1 MLITEIKSKDKIDKY
16 NVDVLILPTKFSS
29 TSDFIV
35 DINQLQLFANKK
47 IALKMDKAI
56 CENELNELENFIVS
70 TINND
75 ILFYIFTDISVYYFL
90 KKYNIENK
98 AVYFAKTINC
108 STYDIKQYNSINIK
122 CLISTELTIDD
133 IINISNLEN
142 NFIFTYGYFNILYSK
157 RKLLSLY
164 KNYSNLNYNVKND
177 KEITNKFYLLEE
189 TRNEYYPIIE
199 NNNGTFIY
207 APYAY
212 LLFKEIELIN
222 KNNYFYIESIFL
234 TEEDLFKIINI
245 YNQVFKN
252 GVNEELLNEIISI
265 NENIGNSFLYL
276 KPEILKEKKN
286 YE

>member
-47 IALKMDKAI
+47 IALKMDNAI

-70 TINND
+70 TLNND
-75 ILFYIFTDISVYYFL
+75 ILFYIFTDMSVYYFL

-108 STYDIKQYNSINIK
+108 STYDIKQYNSMNIK

-177 KEITNKFYLLEE
+177 KEIANKFYLLEE

-212 LLFKEIELIN
+212 LLFKEIELVN